1 MKDSIGSGGL
11 DRRVIEPWSDRFRS
25 DQFPGRVTSAESLG
39 GWARGPW
46 AWRLFRVLLGLVWLL
61 APGHGVAQSVP
72 FFGVPQMLPGR
83 IEAEHYDLGGEGVAY
98 HGRGLQDTN
107 HGVVVKFPPGRPG
120 SLIPEYQDF
129 RSTNVVLRA
138 GEWVNFTVEVAE
150 DGYFSALFRTYG
162 VPIRLGA
169 CEDPR
174 WFPPCVYWGTAVVRA
189 EVDGVN
195 STGLV
200 EIRGPETL
208 SEHPLISRCWMTRGV
223 HQIRFAVESIENMD
237 PAESQGWGA
246 LYTGTPGAYGTY
258 QSMSIAVDSIRFL
271 PAVTPFRLET
281 LAGGNPGFQDG
292 QGSGARFEVPSSLL
306 GELSSGELV
315 VLDTGNSAIRLVSK
329 EGGVRT
335 LAGYPENPVRDGLG
349 TNAGFGSIVH
359 AVLGSSGPVFVL
371 ERDSGELDGLRQVEL
386 GGDVTTLF
394 SGNATATFYD
404 FSGQKF
410 QQEVPLSR
418 IQVRPSGKLELLG
431 LFSHFE
437 MTGTGPV
444 FPEYGDVV
452 RVVAFTIEGGKAQQD
467 RFLAEGLPDLS
478 SQNFGDG
485 FFSEGNALYANL
497 FFKDSD
503 GIPSEL
509 TPGMNF
515 TSILRSADGTFF
527 ITDGRYRGGVGRLVP
542 GADLSRLS
550 VFSRGAG
557 WVSGVPKVLVLPS
570 DEIRIEATPWG
581 IPRFTRFLEW
591 SDGSTENPRY
601 LHIAKDT
608 FLEAIFGTVLPDPH
622 GVVPGSVLFAKAG
635 ALEFNVVGNATP
647 YFYQVEA
654 SQDLQDWKL
663 MSKGILVKAIGGLV
677 GGRVVNGIVEAR
689 LPQTRVSVSTSTQP
703 LFLRV
708 QLLDR

>member
-1 MKDSIGSGGL
+1 MALGGS
-11 DRRVIEPWSDRFRS
+11 DRRATESGANRLLPDSFPRRS
-25 DQFPGRVTSAESLG
+25 TSSESVGVRARVFS
-39 GWARGPW
+39 
-46 AWRLFRVLLGLVWLL
+46 AWRLFRVLLGWAWAL
-61 APGHGVAQSVP
+61 AIGHGVAQSAP
-72 FFGVPQMLPGR
+72 FFGEPLKLPGR
-83 IEAEHYDLGGEGVAY
+83 IEAEHYDLGAEGVAY

-107 HGVVVKFPPGRPG
+107 HGVVVTFPPGRPG

-162 VPIRLGA
+162 VPISLGA

-174 WFPPCVYWGTAVVRA
+174 WFPPCVYWGAAVVRA

-223 HQIRFAVESIENMD
+223 HQIRFAVESVENMD
-237 PAESQGWGA
+237 PPWSAGWAA
-246 LYTGTPGAYGTY
+246 LYTGTPGAHEIY

-271 PAVTPFRLET
+271 PAVTPFRLEM
-281 LAGGNPGFQDG
+281 LAGGDPGFQDG
-292 QGSGARFEVPSSLL
+292 QGSEAQFEGPNALL

-315 VLDTGNSAIRLVSK
+315 VVDTGNSAIRLVSK
-329 EGGVRT
+329 DGSVRT
-335 LAGYPENPVRDGLG
+335 LAGNPKNPVRDGLG

-359 AVLGSSGPVFVL
+359 AVLGRSGHVLVL
-371 ERDSGELDGLRQVEL
+371 ERDSGASDGVRQVEL

-410 QQEVPLSR
+410 QQEVPLSQIR
-418 IQVRPSGKLELLG
+418 LMPSGKPELLG
-431 LFSHFE
+431 MFSHFE
-437 MTGTGPV
+437 MTGTGPI

-467 RFLAEGLPDLS
+467 RFLPDGLPDLS
-478 SQNFGDG
+478 ILNFGDG
-485 FFSEGNALYANL
+485 FFSEGNALYSNL
-497 FFKDSD
+497 FFKDPD
-503 GIPSEL
+503 GVLSEL
-509 TPGMNF
+509 TPGINF
-515 TSILRSADGTFF
+515 TSILRSTEGAFF
-527 ITDGRYRGGVGRLVP
+527 ITDGKKRAGLGRLVP
-542 GADLSRLS
+542 GVDLSRLS
-550 VFSRGAG
+550 VFPRGAG
-557 WVSGVPKVLVLPS
+557 TVSGVPKALVLPS
-570 DEIRIEATPWG
+570 DEIWIEATPWG

-591 SDGSTENPRY
+591 SDGSTENPRS
-601 LHIAKDT
+601 LRIEKDT

-622 GVVPGSVLFAKAG
+622 GVVPGSVLYSNSG
-635 ALEFNVVGNATP
+635 AFEFNVVGNSRP
-647 YFYQVEA
+647 YFYQVEG

-663 MSKGILVKAIGGLV
+663 MTKGIVVKAIGGFV
-677 GGRVVNGIVEAR
+677 GGRAVDGIVEAR
-689 LPQTRVSVSTSTQP
+689 LPQTRVSVSTATHQI
-703 LFLRV
+703 FLRV